1 MSRTPKARR
10 ASAISRAS
18 PAARLTRGPA
28 PGLSLADYQLL
39 AEFRHLL
46 ARFLAFSA
54 QAAGA
59 AGLAPRQHQALLAI
73 KAFPR
78 GQRVTVGDLAG
89 RLGIRHH
96 SAVGLVDRLVHSGYL
111 VRRTDIEDRRRAVLG
126 LTAAAERALAALSA
140 AHRAELRRIAPIL
153 GPLLKQLGSDAQQ

>member
-1 MSRTPKARR
+1 MSRRP
-10 ASAISRAS
+10 
-18 PAARLTRGPA
+18 RLQIPRSGVLA
-28 PGLSLADYQLL
+28 ELSLADYRLL
-39 AEFRHLL
+39 AEFRYVL

-54 QAAGA
+54 EAASA

-73 KAFPR
+73 KGYPR
-78 GQRVTVGDLAG
+78 GERVTIGDLAE

-111 VRRTDIEDRRRAVLG
+111 VRRTDAEDRRRAVLR
-126 LTAAAERALAALSA
+126 LTPAGDDALAALSA

-153 GPLLKQLGSDAQQ
+153 GPMLRQLGSPAERGPPPGKV